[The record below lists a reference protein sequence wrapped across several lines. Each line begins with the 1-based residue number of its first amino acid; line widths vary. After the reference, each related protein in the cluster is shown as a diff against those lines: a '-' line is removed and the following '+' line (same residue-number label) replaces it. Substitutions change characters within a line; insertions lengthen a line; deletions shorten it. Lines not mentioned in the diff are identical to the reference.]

1 MRHASQTPDTQARSF
16 RAPLKTCVQA
26 FEMASSASAAAPR
39 DPVDDMYAGWVMSV
53 LMTHRQLLEQAG
65 AINEGNK
72 DKYVI
77 MLCSLLAILNQ
88 ASILD
93 MFDTELPDMDAGQ
106 LCKAARLIFDRVG
119 PPPDIELPTDA
130 VAACQ

>member
-1 MRHASQTPDTQARSF
+1 
-16 RAPLKTCVQA
+16 
-26 FEMASSASAAAPR
+26 MASSSCAR

-53 LMTHRQLLEQAG
+53 LMTHRQLLVHAD

-77 MLCSLLAILNQ
+77 MLCSLLATLNQ

-93 MFDTELPDMDAGQ
+93 MFDTELPDMDASQ
-106 LCKAARLIFDRVG
+106 LCQAAKLIFDRVG
-119 PPPDIELPTDA
+119 PPPDIELPADA